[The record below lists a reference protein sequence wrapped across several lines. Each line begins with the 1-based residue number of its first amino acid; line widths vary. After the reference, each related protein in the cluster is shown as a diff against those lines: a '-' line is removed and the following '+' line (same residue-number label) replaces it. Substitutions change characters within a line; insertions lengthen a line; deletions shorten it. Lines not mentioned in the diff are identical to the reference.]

1 MPDVAIWMAV
11 IALFCFAFAAERITD
26 ALDEGRVRVYVASM
40 VIYNIGVMS
49 ALWTLALILYGN
61 GRPILSTV
69 VGLLALFLWG
79 KDVLVMAW
87 PHSREDYIAKL
98 LVAE

>member
-1 MPDVAIWMAV
+1 MQPRWKDGSKGMLTVNAIFAGFSAVLLINLTIRERQGGVPDVAIWMAV

-49 ALWTLALILYGN
+49 ALWTLLI
-61 GRPILSTV
+61 R
-69 VGLLALFLWG
+69 G
-79 KDVLVMAW
+79 K
-87 PHSREDYIAKL
+87 
-98 LVAE
+98 